1 VSSGL
6 IPFKNLG
13 FFKVQA
19 GEISN
24 IKPAENPLE
33 LSPTF
38 LKSNKLNSKQ
48 CMISKTY
55 IFAQENN
62 LVDETDQ
69 PAAAATKINQSNDRV
84 EQYFE
89 SQKSLGLMEQP
100 FMHQ

>member
-1 VSSGL
+1 MCSMNANIEDVSFTGVSSGL
-6 IPFKNLG
+6 MPFKNLG
-13 FFKVQA
+13 FFKAQA

-38 LKSNKLNSKQ
+38 LKSNKHHSKQ

-62 LVDETDQ
+62 LVVETPQ
-69 PAAAATKINQSNDRV
+69 PAAAATKIN
-84 EQYFE
+84 
-89 SQKSLGLMEQP
+89 
-100 FMHQ
+100 